1 MSRRSDPLEN
11 LLGPLEQ
18 DVMEVIWDLGEA
30 TVRDV
35 HDVLAERRSI
45 AYTTV
50 MTTMSRLASKGML
63 SRDTEGLA
71 HRYHPAVSRDAYG
84 RSTVANVLSWLVDRY
99 PEPSAAYL
107 SEVVGDLDDGTL
119 GRLRSAVEQR
129 RRSED

>member
-1 MSRRSDPLEN
+1 MNRRSDPIEN

-18 DVMEVIWDLGEA
+18 DVMEIVWDLGEA

-35 HDVLAERRSI
+35 HDVLVERRSI

-71 HRYHPAVSRDAYG
+71 HLYGPAVSRDSYG

-119 GRLRSAVEQR
+119 SRLRSAVEDR